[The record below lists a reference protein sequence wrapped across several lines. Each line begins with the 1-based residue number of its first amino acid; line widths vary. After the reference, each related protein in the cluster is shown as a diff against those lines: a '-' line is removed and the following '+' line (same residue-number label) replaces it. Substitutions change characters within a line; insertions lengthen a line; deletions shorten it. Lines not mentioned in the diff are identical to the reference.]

1 MRLPV
6 LLLVLLSALHS
17 GATPPDFRIHPVPDG
32 KYSVFRKQFTQCI
45 NVFGIHLFGTA
56 GTPADKLRHAAIIMA
71 EYLDNNEDSK
81 PDNPEVLK
89 TMLKRNAFLLMT
101 ENESAL
107 ERLDH
112 EVFQDA
118 GFHHGQGQT
127 REAGGLM
134 PP

>member
-17 GATPPDFRIHPVPDG
+17 GATPPNFRIHPVPDG

-101 ENESAL
+101 YS
-107 ERLDH
+107 RM
-112 EVFQDA
+112 QDSTM
-118 GFHHGQGQT
+118 GRDSLPPRQT
-127 REAGGLM
+127 REASGLM